1 MVFLLGFMLCRL
13 EKYFFVLYVRKILF
27 KVEYHW
33 YSLFYLFAIGFRLN
47 NLFCIYIERIKE
59 TESRKLKFKIHTHV
73 HVSQLQP
80 TKKVIEKL
88 EISCFKCRF
97 QMFCL

>member
-33 YSLFYLFAIGFRLN
+33 YSLFYLFAIGFRL
-47 NLFCIYIERIKE
+47 K
-59 TESRKLKFKIHTHV
+59 
-73 HVSQLQP
+73 
-80 TKKVIEKL
+80 
-88 EISCFKCRF
+88 
-97 QMFCL
+97 